1 MQSLL
6 ANVQPSKLGRRMRS
20 TLDREINCCSE
31 EPSLLGASNPPGAY
45 SAATVPEG
53 GAGGDPGRTGA
64 SSKSIEADDS
74 DIKSIYRLKTDYH
87 KKISK
92 ASFRQN

>member
-1 MQSLL
+1 MLNDWVGACAL
-6 ANVQPSKLGRRMRS
+6 PLIVRS
-20 TLDREINCCSE
+20 IAVRPDGSE

-53 GAGGDPGRTGA
+53 GAGGDPGRTGT
-64 SSKSIEADDS
+64 SSKSIEDEEDKS
-74 DIKSIYRLKTDYH
+74 DIKSIYRLKIDYH
-87 KKISK
+87 KKFSK